1 MAIKNSSVEPLATSW
16 FMQDGTRPHQT
27 NEVFSYILEY
37 FDNHIIAL
45 NYPYFT
51 EKGMQWPPCSIDLNL
66 CDFFLWGHLK
76 DANTSKN
83 PEHLRNVKK
92 KEKKTFS
99 YECAAIPQATFDKMA
114 ANFVLRLQYEFTA
127 DGGHFENIVKWFSFI

>member
-51 EKGMQWPPCSIDLNL
+51 EKGIQWPPCSIDLNL

-92 KEKKTFS
+92 KKKKHSVTNVQPFHRPLLTKWLLTS
-99 YECAAIPQATFDKMA
+99 FFDYNMS
-114 ANFVLRLQYEFTA
+114 LRLMV
-127 DGGHFENIVKWFSFI
+127 DISKIS